1 MGTLARKRW
10 HIAPS
15 APPVFFERLPSI
27 PPLVAQILYNRGV
40 ATADAADAFLQASF
54 DDDNPFRM
62 RDIDVAVTLLRRAV
76 TRGDPIAI
84 YGDYDV
90 DGVTASSVLAQTLQS
105 FGAQVR
111 VYIPNRVD
119 EGYGLNVEAIT
130 ELAAEGR
137 RVLITVD
144 CGIRSLDEVALAR
157 QLGMHVIV
165 TDHHHVGSALPQ
177 ADAVINPKRADCTYS
192 FKDLAG
198 VGVAYKLAQAL
209 LRTNAKVSLPTTQF
223 ALEET
228 ALLDLVALGT
238 VADMVPLLGE
248 NHMLV
253 SKGLVYINQARRP
266 GLSAMLETSNVT
278 PGKVTTRTIGFVL
291 APRLNAAGRISEAM
305 TALDLLMAPD
315 MKRAIPLAQAL
326 DALNE
331 ERRSLTLEVQGRA
344 RDMIVARDEIP
355 PLLFAASPD
364 FPHGVV
370 GLAASRLLDEFYR
383 PAVVVSIEDEWSKGS
398 ARSIPEFH
406 ITQALDA
413 MGDLLMRH
421 GGHSAAAGFTI
432 ATDLLPELESRL
444 LALAREQLAGLLLV
458 PTLPVEA
465 EVPLR
470 ELSWDVYHKLEG
482 LEPFGYGNPVPVLAS
497 RSVRVVDS
505 RAVGADGRHLKLR
518 LAGKDGKVW
527 DAIAFRQGAW
537 INQLPREIDIAYVL
551 EQNEWNGRVTLLL
564 NVKDIHL
571 PGEIGGGERE

>member
-1 MGTLARKRW
+1 MGPLTRKRW
-10 HIAPS
+10 HIAPTAPS
-15 APPVFFERLPSI
+15 AYFERLPLL

-40 ATADAADAFLQASF
+40 GTPDAADAFLHSTF
-54 DDDNPFRM
+54 DDDNPFQM
-62 RDIDVAVTLLRRAV
+62 QDVDAAVTLIRRAV
-76 TRGDPIAI
+76 ARGDSIAI

-90 DGVTASSVLAQTLQS
+90 DGVTASSILTQTLRS
-105 FGAQVR
+105 LGAQVR
-111 VYIPNRVD
+111 VYIPNRLD

-144 CGIRSLDEVALAR
+144 CGIRSLDEVAHAR

-165 TDHHHVGSALPQ
+165 TDHHHVGPALPQ
-177 ADAVINPKRADCTYS
+177 ADAVINPKRADCAYP

-209 LRTNAKVSLPTTQF
+209 LRANTKVSLPTTQVN
-223 ALEET
+223 LDEEE
-228 ALLDLVALGT
+228 LLDLVALGT

-253 SKGLVYINQARRP
+253 SKGMVYINRARRP
-266 GLSAMLETSNVT
+266 GLSAMMETSGVT

-305 TALDLLMAPD
+305 MALDLLMAPD
-315 MKRAIPLAQAL
+315 MKHALPLAQAL
-326 DALNE
+326 DALNK
-331 ERRSLTLEVQGRA
+331 ERRALTLEVQEQA
-344 RDMIVARDEIP
+344 RNMIVARDEIP

-383 PAVVVSIEDEWSKGS
+383 PAVVVSVEDTLSKGS

-406 ITQALDA
+406 ITHALDS
-413 MGDLLMRH
+413 MSDLLERH

-432 ATDLLPELESRL
+432 ATDVLPELESRL
-444 LALAREQLAGLLLV
+444 LALAREQLAGLTLV
-458 PTLPVEA
+458 PTLQVEA
-465 EVPLR
+465 EVPLHK
-470 ELSWDVYHKLEG
+470 LSWDVYHALQR

-497 RSVRVVDS
+497 RSVRVVEA

-518 LAGKDGKVW
+518 LADHNGKFW

-537 INQLPREIDIAYVL
+537 FDHLPREIDLAYVL
-551 EQNEWNGRVTLLL
+551 EQNEWNGRVTLQL

-571 PGEIGGGERE
+571 PGGA